1 MRKELTD
8 SRTTFAV
15 MVNNHSLR
23 NLILRSIKPKITLIT
38 SH

>member
-1 MRKELTD
+1 MRKELAD

-15 MVNNHSLR
+15 MVNYHSLR
-23 NLILRSIKPKITLIT
+23 NLMLRLIKPKITLIT